1 MQLGVVVEVAVLAN
15 EAVAPVVVWVDPL
28 AGLCVGALLGGELDG
43 LLLLG
48 LGELLD
54 LAGLDLLHGVL
65 HQVGL
70 GLLVDLGGLLGA
82 GFEEGGGLGAGQW
95 GWVEVQ
101 W

>member
-1 MQLGVVVEVAVLAN
+1 MAN

-28 AGLCVGALLGGELDG
+28 AGLCVRTLLGRELDG

-48 LGELLD
+48 LRELLD

-82 GFEEGGGLGAGQW
+82 GFEEGGRLDAG
-95 GWVEVQ
+95 
-101 W
+101 